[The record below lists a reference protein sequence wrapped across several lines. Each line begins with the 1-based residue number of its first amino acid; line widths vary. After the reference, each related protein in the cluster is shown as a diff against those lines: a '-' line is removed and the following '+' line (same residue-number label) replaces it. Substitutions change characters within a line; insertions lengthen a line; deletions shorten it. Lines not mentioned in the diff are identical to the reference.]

1 MTHTKFFSH
10 FVFFVIFC
18 CISGSAHA
26 QTLEEKLEACSKT
39 QVSLIRLQCYDRLTQ
54 EPVVTQSAQTT
65 RKKFKLRRKNNQN
78 QATQEVREPSAV
90 DESKEVI
97 SQGSTAASRA
107 SQTDEDTNQFG
118 SERMT
123 QTEEEADQ
131 ITSRILGEFKGWS
144 GYTEFQL
151 ENGQVWKQSSKGL
164 LIVRINNPTV
174 TIKKSFFG
182 TYNLNVEGVN
192 SSIKV
197 RRTQ

>member
-1 MTHTKFFSH
+1 MTKTKFFSH

-18 CISGSAHA
+18 CIGGPIHA
-26 QTLEEKLEACSKT
+26 QTLEEKLEKCSKT

-54 EPVVTQSAQTT
+54 QPTASQPTQTS
-65 RKKFKLRRKNNQN
+65 RKKFRLRRNKN
-78 QATQEVREPSAV
+78 QATQEVRK
-90 DESKEVI
+90 ESVTDQSTEVV
-97 SQGSTAASRA
+97 SQKI
-107 SQTDEDTNQFG
+107 DQFG
-118 SERMT
+118 SERIA
-123 QTEEEADQ
+123 QVDEEPDQ

-151 ENGQVWKQSSKGL
+151 ENGQVWKQSSAGL

-182 TYNLNVEGVN
+182 TYTLNVEGVN

>member
-1 MTHTKFFSH
+1 MTKTKFFSH

-18 CISGSAHA
+18 CIGGPIHA
-26 QTLEEKLEACSKT
+26 QTLEEKLEKCSKT

-54 EPVVTQSAQTT
+54 QPTASQPTQTS
-65 RKKFKLRRKNNQN
+65 RKKFRLRRNKN
-78 QATQEVREPSAV
+78 QATQEVRK
-90 DESKEVI
+90 ESVTDQSTEVV
-97 SQGSTAASRA
+97 SQKI
-107 SQTDEDTNQFG
+107 DQFG
-118 SERMT
+118 SERIA
-123 QTEEEADQ
+123 QGDEEPDQ

-151 ENGQVWKQSSKGL
+151 ENGQVWKQSSEGL
-164 LIVRINNPTV
+164 LIVRMNNPTV

-182 TYNLNVEGVN
+182 TYTLNVEGVN

>member
-1 MTHTKFFSH
+1 MTKTKFFSH

-18 CISGSAHA
+18 CIGGPIHA
-26 QTLEEKLEACSKT
+26 QTLEEKLEECSKT

-54 EPVVTQSAQTT
+54 QPTASQPTQTS
-65 RKKFKLRRKNNQN
+65 RKKFRLRRNKN
-78 QATQEVREPSAV
+78 QATQEVRK
-90 DESKEVI
+90 ESVTDQSTEVV
-97 SQGSTAASRA
+97 SQKI
-107 SQTDEDTNQFG
+107 DQFG
-118 SERMT
+118 SERIA
-123 QTEEEADQ
+123 QVDEEPDQ

-144 GYTEFQL
+144 GDTEFQL
-151 ENGQVWKQSSKGL
+151 ENDQVWKQSSAGL

-182 TYNLNVEGVN
+182 TYTLNVEGVN

>member
-1 MTHTKFFSH
+1 MINTNFFSH
-10 FVFFVIFC
+10 FIFLLILC
-18 CISGSAHA
+18 GIGESVHA
-26 QTLEEKLEACSKT
+26 QTLEEKLEECST
-39 QVSLIRLQCYDRLTQ
+39 IQVSLIRLQCYDRLTQ

-78 QATQEVREPSAV
+78 QATQEVREPSAA
-90 DESKEVI
+90 
-97 SQGSTAASRA
+97 G
-107 SQTDEDTNQFG
+107 EDTDQFG

-182 TYNLNVEGVN
+182 TYTLNVEGFN

-197 RRTQ
+197 RKIQ

>member
-1 MTHTKFFSH
+1 MTKTKFFSH

-18 CISGSAHA
+18 CIGGSAHA

-65 RKKFKLRRKNNQN
+65 RKKFRLRRNKN
-78 QATQEVREPSAV
+78 QAAQEVRELSA
-90 DESKEVI
+90 
-97 SQGSTAASRA
+97 
-107 SQTDEDTNQFG
+107 TDEGTEVLSQKIDQFG
-118 SERMT
+118 NEKMT
-123 QTEEEADQ
+123 QADEEPDQ

-144 GYTEFQL
+144 GNSEFQL
-151 ENGQVWKQSSKGL
+151 ENGQVWKQSSAGL

-182 TYNLNVEGVN
+182 TYTLNVEGVN

>member
-1 MTHTKFFSH
+1 MTKTKFFSH

-18 CISGSAHA
+18 CIGGPIHA
-26 QTLEEKLEACSKT
+26 QTLEEKLEKCSKT

-54 EPVVTQSAQTT
+54 QPTASQPTQTS
-65 RKKFKLRRKNNQN
+65 RKKFRLRRNKN
-78 QATQEVREPSAV
+78 QATQEVRK
-90 DESKEVI
+90 ESVTDQSTEVV
-97 SQGSTAASRA
+97 SQKI
-107 SQTDEDTNQFG
+107 DQFG
-118 SERMT
+118 SERIA
-123 QTEEEADQ
+123 QVDEEPDQ

-151 ENGQVWKQSSKGL
+151 ENGQVWKQSSEGL

-182 TYNLNVEGVN
+182 TYTLNVEGVN

>member
-1 MTHTKFFSH
+1 MTKTKFFSH

-18 CISGSAHA
+18 CIGGPIHA
-26 QTLEEKLEACSKT
+26 QTLEEKLEKCSKT

-54 EPVVTQSAQTT
+54 QPTASQPTQTS
-65 RKKFKLRRKNNQN
+65 RKKFRLRRNKN
-78 QATQEVREPSAV
+78 QATQEIRELSAA
-90 DESKEVI
+90 DESTEVL
-97 SQGSTAASRA
+97 SQKI
-107 SQTDEDTNQFG
+107 DQFG
-118 SERMT
+118 NERIA
-123 QTEEEADQ
+123 QGDEEPDQ

-151 ENGQVWKQSSKGL
+151 ENGQVWKQSSEGL

-182 TYNLNVEGVN
+182 TYTLNVEGVN